1 MSQQE
6 LLSITEVGEATGL
19 QSSALRYY
27 ERQGVIKP
35 AGRAGGRRVYDP
47 SVLQRLAVVALLQ
60 EVGFTIGE
68 ISELVNRPGR
78 RQRWR
83 SLAEDKLEEIDTHL
97 ARVRAAR
104 ELLRSALDCGCSSL
118 EACDLVSSRRGQH
131 RKVAQTLS
139 LRMGPP
145 AQ

>member
-1 MSQQE
+1 MSRQG
-6 LLSITEVGEATGL
+6 LISITEVGEATGL
-19 QSSALRYY
+19 RSSALRYY
-27 ERQGVIKP
+27 ESEGVIKP
-35 AGRAGGRRVYDP
+35 SGRAGGRRVYDP
-47 SVLQRLAVVALLQ
+47 AVLQRLAVVALLQ
-60 EVGFTIGE
+60 EVGFTIRE
-68 ISELVNRPGR
+68 ISELVKRPGR

-97 ARVRAAR
+97 ARVTAAR
-104 ELLRSALDCGCSSL
+104 ELLKSALDCGCSSL
-118 EACDLVSSRRGQH
+118 EACDLVSSRGGRH